1 MWSNFIRSSL
11 ISSKLKPKHLL
22 KINEN
27 SIRKTLKNNF
37 KSVIKNRKIT
47 QQQSFTEQ
55 SSQNAPNASKLV
67 LKYGFFS
74 LAVFGTCFT
83 ISPIIVYERMVQQ
96 QKSQRIQI
104 ILKKYSDIR
113 LKVKKMQLYDL
124 KRIIYHKFFQKFFKN

>member
-11 ISSKLKPKHLL
+11 ISSKLEPKQLL

-37 KSVIKNRKIT
+37 KSIIKNRKIT

-55 SSQNAPNASKLV
+55 PNQNARNTSKFV
-67 LKYGFFS
+67 LKYGLFS
-74 LAVFGTCFT
+74 ISVFGTCFT

-96 QKSQRIQI
+96 QKSRRIQI
-104 ILKKYSDIR
+104 IEKYSNIR
-113 LKVKKMQLYDL
+113 LKVKKNT
-124 KRIIYHKFFQKFFKN
+124 KV

>member
-124 KRIIYHKFFQKFFKN
+124 KRIIYHKFFRKFFKN

>member
-124 KRIIYHKFFQKFFKN
+124 KRIIYHKF